1 MIAVYVKPETLTV
14 EQYNKARKG
23 LDASGAN
30 MEGRKH
36 HSCFGEDG
44 QLMVFEDL
52 SNRVT
57 GGFYRAEP
65 HSELPHCPLLQP
77 APLRESCS
85 GHRDA
90 WK

>member
-1 MIAVYVKPETLTV
+1 MV
-14 EQYNKARKG
+14 
-23 LDASGAN
+23 D
-30 MEGRKH
+30 EGRREL
-36 HSCFGEDG
+36 SRRQTLQTSDADG
-44 QLMVFEDL
+44 LAGQFMVFEDL

-57 GGFYRAEP
+57 GEFYRAEP